1 MVNNKLIIDSMLLI
15 DDNGMP
21 KAPSIHQL
29 LNKDMRTLYSRDKSK
44 DKEQYI
50 KECIVIYYIGDP
62 KSPARQSGLSDS
74 EALQMAIEQAGL
86 SKKYIPD
93 ALVLRLIEQYYEENI
108 TEAGRVIENIQR
120 GLHNIN
126 LSIDVINDLLNQKL
140 KSNMTLE
147 DVDAVLSIIDN
158 VNKKAADLP
167 GIIKKLDEAKQNLM
181 YEQETELARG
191 GNAVLSSMDA
201 DNY

>member
-1 MVNNKLIIDSMLLI
+1 MVNNKLIIDSMLII
-15 DDNGMP
+15 DDSGMP
-21 KAPSIHQL
+21 QAPSIHQL
-29 LNKDMRTLYSRDKSK
+29 LNKDMRTLYTRDKSK
-44 DKEQYI
+44 NKEQYI

-62 KSPARQSGLSDS
+62 KSPARQSGLSDA
-74 EALQMAIEQAGL
+74 EALNMAIEQAGL
-86 SKKYIPD
+86 PKKYIPD
-93 ALVLRLIEQYYEENI
+93 ALVLRLINQYYEENI

-126 LSIDVINDLLNQKL
+126 LSIDVINDLLNRKL
-140 KSNMTLE
+140 KSELTLD
-147 DVDAVLSIIDN
+147 DVDNILSIIDN

-181 YEQETELARG
+181 YEQEPELARG